1 MRLLKVFVIL
11 FIVLLMSFI
20 LMQNADIV
28 TLNLLTKTYENVP
41 MFAII
46 VGTLSLGILIGF
58 GIALTTI
65 LAGRNELRLLNGEN
79 RKLADEL
86 NSLRNMAID
95 EGIYEINDE
104 VE

>member
-1 MRLLKVFVIL
+1 MRLLKVFIIL
-11 FIVLLMSFI
+11 FIILLISFI

-65 LAGRNELRLLNGEN
+65 LAGRNESRLLKGEN
-79 RKLADEL
+79 RKLTDEL